1 MHLLEILKPPVDQYN
16 DHVSSIRDL
25 GQSFFNGDYI
35 QCIIEQIENQRN
47 TSTSTRTTII
57 PYDIE

>member
-16 DHVSSIRDL
+16 ESLSSIRDL

-47 TSTSTRTTII
+47 TSNSTRTTII